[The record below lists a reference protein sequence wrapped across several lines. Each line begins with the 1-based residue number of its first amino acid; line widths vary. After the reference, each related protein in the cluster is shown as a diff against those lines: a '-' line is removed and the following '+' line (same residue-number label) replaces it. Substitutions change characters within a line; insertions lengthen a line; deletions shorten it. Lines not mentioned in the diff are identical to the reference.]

1 MSVNDITG
9 DRIVT
14 DIPSEKFK
22 SGWEGIWGNKT
33 EEDVQEILDSPS
45 IPIPN
50 NITLEEMRELI
61 LKYAH
66 LEVGVMAGNPDKFR
80 RGDGN
85 QNP

>member
-22 SGWEGIWGNKT
+22 TGWEGIWGNKT

-45 IPIPN
+45 ILIPQGLS
-50 NITLEEMRELI
+50 LEEMRDFI
-61 LKYAH
+61 LQSS
-66 LEVGVMAGNPDKFR
+66 P
-80 RGDGN
+80 
-85 QNP
+85 

>member
-22 SGWEGIWGNKT
+22 DGWEGIWGNKT

-45 IPIPN
+45 TILPSGL
-50 NITLEEMRELI
+50 TLEHAREFI
-61 LKYAH
+61 L
-66 LEVGVMAGNPDKFR
+66 ESRD
-80 RGDGN
+80 D
-85 QNP
+85 